1 MIIKKRSR
9 VVIDTNIWI
18 SFLIGKS
25 FSDFDDILIKN
36 EFIVLYSKE
45 LMEEVF
51 EVIDRPKLIKYFK
64 RGSKRIIKTI
74 FEDLGE
80 EIRVRSEVDECR
92 DKKDNF
98 LLSLCR
104 DGKSDLMITSDIYL
118 LVLKRFDTTN
128 IITYNKL
135 KKLI

>member
-104 DGKSDLMITSDIYL
+104 DGKADLMITSDIDL

>member
-1 MIIKKRSR
+1 MK
-9 VVIDTNIWI
+9 
-18 SFLIGKS
+18 
-25 FSDFDDILIKN
+25 
-36 EFIVLYSKE
+36 
-45 LMEEVF
+45 
-51 EVIDRPKLIKYFK
+51 
-64 RGSKRIIKTI
+64 
-74 FEDLGE
+74 DLGE

-104 DGKSDLMITSDIYL
+104 DGKADLMITSDIDL